1 CSHGRAKRRMQLFIA
16 GRRIAPPRLEER
28 RADRWECV
36 DSPFRENAADQPHA
50 VLAFDPEIIVHRI
63 DRLVPEKF
71 TVNGRNEEGILYRS
85 RSRKT
90 SAALKQT
97 CATGKKKS
105 NQDTSRGQKRWEFLT
120 QRRRGAEKET
130 WRAILSR
137 ICLLCAFAPLR
148 GIHRVRDSALL
159 IPPAAD
165 RIGRAG
171 RRADRGAARGRLG
184 NRR

>member
-1 CSHGRAKRRMQLFIA
+1 MLGFVEVFELFLHDHIEEVTALHGDDAHRGPPPNRLKRRMQLFIA

-63 DRLVPEKF
+63 DRLVPEKLA
-71 TVNGRNEEGILYRS
+71 VNGWNEEGILYRS

-97 CATGKKKS
+97 CATGKKKR
-105 NQDTSRGQKRWEFLT
+105 N
-120 QRRRGAEKET
+120 
-130 WRAILSR
+130 
-137 ICLLCAFAPLR
+137 
-148 GIHRVRDSALL
+148 
-159 IPPAAD
+159 
-165 RIGRAG
+165 
-171 RRADRGAARGRLG
+171 
-184 NRR
+184 